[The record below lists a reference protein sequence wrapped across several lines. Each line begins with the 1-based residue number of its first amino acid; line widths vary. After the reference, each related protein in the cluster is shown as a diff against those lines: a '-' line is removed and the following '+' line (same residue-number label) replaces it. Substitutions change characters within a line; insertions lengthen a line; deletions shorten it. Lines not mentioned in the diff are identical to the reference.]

1 MLGKRLI
8 KPMLPTCAPRRKEMS
23 ADTKSQP
30 RGMVAQLVLTIA
42 GTLLMVGPSYTLE
55 VLNLSS
61 RFHRSMIAAIE
72 LVSLVAGLVLLFLAF
87 RGREPSVSK
96 S

>member
-1 MLGKRLI
+1 MI
-8 KPMLPTCAPRRKEMS
+8 T
-23 ADTKSQP
+23 
-30 RGMVAQLVLTIA
+30 QLVATIA
-42 GTLLMVGPSYTLE
+42 GTLLMVGPSYAFE

-72 LVSLVAGLVLLFLAF
+72 LASLVAGLVLLFLVF
-87 RGREPSVSK
+87 RGHEPSGSK